1 MARRHGRWRR
11 ALSDPWRY
19 RPTSDSPWGSP
30 EELTDRSG
38 LPADDVSDRSTAAG
52 SAHPPQRWDDEGMV
66 DNFLSAGTQDDD
78 ELPSPYGTGPKNR
91 TTEEHRRSDYG
102 DESWRDRN
110 GLGLDPSPSLPN
122 APRSY
127 ERGPVPQQ
135 PYVPK
140 SPYLPAAPPPP
151 PAQQPQQQ
159 RYGDQP
165 QPQPRPYG
173 DQQRPEYY
181 GDPGRNEPGRGEPGR
196 GETGRSE
203 IGRGELGRS
212 EPGRGEF
219 GRSEPSRG
227 EFGRGE
233 PGQGEFGRGEPEQN
247 PFRPQHPQQAP
258 VGPPPPQGRPSPFG
272 PGSNGVPPNRQ
283 APAQPQAQGAPQQ
296 QPQRPPAPPQAGNN
310 GLTQHAPAPH
320 GSNGTSNA
328 NWSGPAPAPAQ
339 NSAPAHNN
347 GVTPQPPQSGP
358 SQAPPPPPAPT
369 QQQSQQPPQQQPPNQ
384 RPASAPANPPQG
396 SYDAPTITAYL
407 PEMLEGN
414 FGHDSGGQSDN
425 GYPSDPS
432 AEYESNAPV
441 SEEPKRPGARRRADV
456 QQDAPSQVAHENTG
470 SHRARRAQAGGGD
483 IEAGTSSAPTAAG
496 QGSSAQGSSAQASP
510 APATAT
516 TQVDGPAEAQASAVS
531 PSGAAATTSPAEGS
545 KRPRRYRI
553 HHLRDMK
560 NRGEKWAMLTAYDQ
574 YTAEIFDQAGIP
586 VLLVGDSAAN
596 NVFGYETTLRVTVDE
611 LIPLARAV
619 AGAVDR
625 ALVVADL
632 PFGSYQAS
640 PEQAFH
646 TAVRFMK
653 EAGVHAVKLEGGRTV
668 VPMVEKLTQS
678 GIPVMA
684 HIGFTPQSEHSIGGY
699 RVQGRGDQ
707 AAGLI
712 DDAIALAE
720 AGAFSVVLEMVP
732 GDVAAEITKRVTIPT
747 IGIGA
752 GRDTDAQVLVWQD
765 MAGMRS
771 GTMPRFVK
779 QYADLRGI
787 LTSAATTYAADV
799 ASGTF
804 PSDEHTF

>member
-1 MARRHGRWRR
+1 
-11 ALSDPWRY
+11 
-19 RPTSDSPWGSP
+19 
-30 EELTDRSG
+30 
-38 LPADDVSDRSTAAG
+38 
-52 SAHPPQRWDDEGMV
+52 MV

-102 DESWRDRN
+102 DDSWRDRGN

-122 APRSY
+122 APRAY

-140 SPYLPAAPPPP
+140 PPYLPGPPPP
-151 PAQQPQQQ
+151 PAGQPQQQ
-159 RYGDQP
+159 RGYGE
-165 QPQPRPYG
+165 QPRPQQPPYG
-173 DQQRPEYY
+173 EQPQGRPYGEQQRPEYY
-181 GDPGRNEPGRGEPGR
+181 DSSRGEPSRGEPSRGEALRGEPGRGEALRGEPGRGEPSRGDAGRGEPGR
-196 GETGRSE
+196 GEES
-203 IGRGELGRS
+203 
-212 EPGRGEF
+212 PF
-219 GRSEPSRG
+219 GPASY
-227 EFGRGE
+227 
-233 PGQGEFGRGEPEQN
+233 QEQS
-247 PFRPQHPQQAP
+247 PFRPQQTP
-258 VGPPPPQGRPSPFG
+258 VGPPPQQGRPSPFG

-283 APAQPQAQGAPQQ
+283 APAAPQQ
-296 QPQRPPAPPQAGNN
+296 QPQRPPAPPQAGSN
-310 GLTQHAPAPH
+310 GVTPHPPAPH
-320 GSNGTSNA
+320 GSNGTANGTWSGPAPTPAQNA
-328 NWSGPAPAPAQ
+328 GPHNNGVTQQPPNQAPTPPPAPAQPQSQQQQSPGQGPAPAPA
-339 NSAPAHNN
+339 
-347 GVTPQPPQSGP
+347 
-358 SQAPPPPPAPT
+358 
-369 QQQSQQPPQQQPPNQ
+369 
-384 RPASAPANPPQG
+384 PANPQQG
-396 SYDAPTITAYL
+396 NYSLDAPTITAYL
-407 PEMLEGN
+407 PEMLE
-414 FGHDSGGQSDN
+414 SGKQSDN

-432 AEYESNAPV
+432 AEYESNTPV
-441 SEEPKRPGARRRADV
+441 SEEPKRVGARRRADV
-456 QQDAPSQVAHENTG
+456 QQDAPSQVSNEHTG
-470 SHRARRAQAGGGD
+470 SHRARRAQAAAD
-483 IEAGTSSAPTAAG
+483 AGSAAAQSPTEGQSPAAGAAQGPAGPSSSSASSSGSAPMSGAGPLTGAAP
-496 QGSSAQGSSAQASP
+496 GS
-510 APATAT
+510 
-516 TQVDGPAEAQASAVS
+516 GPA
-531 PSGAAATTSPAEGS
+531 SGSAEGSGQS

-765 MAGMRS
+765 MAGLRS

-787 LTSAATTYAADV
+787 LTTAATTYAAEV
-799 ASGTF
+799 ATGTF
-804 PSDEHTF
+804 PTDEHTF